1 MTIQKILFEEA
12 SRRVHFSPRRNDYQ
26 YIFLVPGYFFREF
39 QKAHLLGFLEYFS
52 YVSWLDSIFFAFYTH
67 SGMEYIQ
74 LAILVIVRVVT
85 TLMAP
90 FGMMELLRSVSCSTT
105 YYTRL
110 RTCSLGILKLVG
122 RVPLSAHGFGSL
134 TFSLVQHWVR
144 LFSSGI
150 FILL

>member
-1 MTIQKILFEEA
+1 
-12 SRRVHFSPRRNDYQ
+12 
-26 YIFLVPGYFFREF
+26 
-39 QKAHLLGFLEYFS
+39 
-52 YVSWLDSIFFAFYTH
+52 
-67 SGMEYIQ
+67 MEYIQ
-74 LAILVIVRVVT
+74 LAILVIIRVIT

-90 FGMMELLRSVSCSTT
+90 FGMMELLRSVSCSTIC
-105 YYTRL
+105 YTRL

-122 RVPLSAHGFGSL
+122 RVLLSVHGFGSH